1 MNKQLLSAGFL
12 VLSSLAPLD
21 AQAANFTGIYAF
33 GDSLTDTG
41 NVFNLSGNTFPP
53 PPYFDGRASNGPLW
67 VEYLADKLNLPIEP
81 STTGGTNFAFL
92 GATTGLDNT
101 VNPALLGLQ
110 QEVGLYLNFLST
122 KNLTADPNALYVV
135 SAGANDYL
143 PTESTTFTPYTEPYT
158 TVTNL
163 AFVVT
168 ALATVGA
175 KNILVVNL
183 PDLGELPRT
192 NTTSD
197 ANRLN
202 NLTQAHNTLLSQT
215 LNSLPL
221 SPEVDISILDV
232 NTLFNNVVNNPAR
245 FNFTNVT
252 DPCFTGSS
260 ICSNPNEYLFWDQI
274 HPTTAGHRLIGNLAA
289 QSLGVPE
296 PSFVPGVA
304 IIGLWGVS
312 QIVRF
317 SKQKSSK

>member
-1 MNKQLLSAGFL
+1 MNKQLLTTGFL
-12 VLSSLAPLD
+12 VLSTLAPFD

-41 NVFNLSGNTFPP
+41 NVFNLSGQPTD
-53 PPYFDGRASNGPLW
+53 PYFNGRASNGQLW
-67 VEYLADKLNLPIEP
+67 IEYLADKLNLPIQP
-81 STTGGTNFAFL
+81 STPSGTNFAFI
-92 GATTGLDNT
+92 GATTGFDNT
-101 VNPALLGLQ
+101 VNPALPGLQ
-110 QEVGLYLNFLST
+110 QEVLGYLN
-122 KNLTADPNALYVV
+122 NNPTADPDALYVV
-135 SAGANDYL
+135 WAGANDYL
-143 PTESTTFTPYTEPYT
+143 PTESTTFTPYTEPTT
-158 TVTNL
+158 TVNNL
-163 AFVVT
+163 ASVVT

-175 KNILVVNL
+175 KNILVANL

-202 NLTQAHNTLLSQT
+202 DLTQAHNTLLSQT
-215 LNSLPL
+215 LSSLLLPADV
-221 SPEVDISILDV
+221 EITTLDV
-232 NTLFNNVVNNPAR
+232 NTLFDNVVNNPAR

-252 DPCFTGSS
+252 DRCLTFIDPTNFD

-289 QSLGVPE
+289 QTLGVPE

-304 IIGLWGVS
+304 IIGIWGVS